1 MLEKIIEIIGEFVDT
16 EGIEITEETSL
27 KNDLGMNSFD
37 YISVATALEES
48 FEIDV
53 PDNIIGSIK
62 TVGDILA
69 LVKEKKEN

>member
-16 EGIEITEETSL
+16 DGIEITEETSL

-37 YISVATALEES
+37 YISVATALES
-48 FEIDV
+48 QFDIKV

-69 LVKEKKEN
+69 LVEEKKEN